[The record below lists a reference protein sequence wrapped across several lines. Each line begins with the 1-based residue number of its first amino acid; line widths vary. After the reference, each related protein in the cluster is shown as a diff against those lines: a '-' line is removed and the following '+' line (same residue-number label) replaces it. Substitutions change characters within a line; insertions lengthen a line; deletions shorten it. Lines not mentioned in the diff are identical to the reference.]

1 MRARRIIYLIAV
13 SMSAVS
19 AACSSPAPAERTSSA
34 DAQKPP
40 AAVSSQMSQTQLPR
54 SSSSLSTIAPDL
66 PVLPPGI
73 ETGARPP
80 QVIRAAYE
88 FAARHP
94 EVLSYMPCFCG
105 CERGGHRNNDDCFV
119 AKRNAK
125 GEVTEWM
132 DHGMVCEICLDVATQ
147 VAQMHRSGASLT
159 EIRETIEREFAR
171 PGGNHTPTP
180 MPPRSGHSHD

>member
-1 MRARRIIYLIAV
+1 MRAHRFLC
-13 SMSAVS
+13 SSAVFAAVIS
-19 AACSSPAPAERTSSA
+19 AAAGCSRNATPPDRTATVPPSQQASGADLSA
-34 DAQKPP
+34 IPQR
-40 AAVSSQMSQTQLPR
+40 T
-54 SSSSLSTIAPDL
+54 SSLSTIAADL

-73 ETGARPP
+73 ETGARSP

-119 AKRNAK
+119 GKRNAK
-125 GEVTEWM
+125 GQVTEWVA
-132 DHGMVCEICLDVATQ
+132 HGMVCEVCLDVATQ
-147 VAQMHRSGASLT
+147 AAQMHRSGASLT
-159 EIRETIEREFAR
+159 EIRESIEREFAR

-180 MPPRSGHSHD
+180 MPPHSCHSQ